1 MVLAC
6 EWNIKMQSK
15 QRWKG
20 LTFFFSSQDEDEK
33 TILQLENS
41 NKSLSTELKE
51 VKKDL
56 GQLQENL
63 KISDDKNLQFE
74 GQLNKTIK
82 NLATVMDE
90 IQSVLKQV
98 RIV

>member
-1 MVLAC
+1 
-6 EWNIKMQSK
+6 
-15 QRWKG
+15 
-20 LTFFFSSQDEDEK
+20 
-33 TILQLENS
+33 
-41 NKSLSTELKE
+41 

-63 KISDDKNLQFE
+63 KISDDKNLKFE
-74 GQLNKTIK
+74 SQLNKTIK

-98 RIV
+98 RIFSYHF

>member
-1 MVLAC
+1 M
-6 EWNIKMQSK
+6 
-15 QRWKG
+15 
-20 LTFFFSSQDEDEK
+20 
-33 TILQLENS
+33 
-41 NKSLSTELKE
+41 
-51 VKKDL
+51 KKDL

-90 IQSVLKQV
+90 IQNVLKQV

>member
-1 MVLAC
+1 M
-6 EWNIKMQSK
+6 
-15 QRWKG
+15 
-20 LTFFFSSQDEDEK
+20 
-33 TILQLENS
+33 
-41 NKSLSTELKE
+41 
-51 VKKDL
+51 KKDL

-98 RIV
+98 RIVYFYFLLLYAGFQ